1 MIMPFFTVDDLIAM
15 RDKSVNTAFM
25 DFNNAVTHH
34 PDALFVFYEGQDND
48 YYYPRIQQYS
58 SIEVEPINCR
68 GKDKVISVYK
78 ILVTKSEY
86 DKYRKGFF
94 IDKDFDLNSD
104 SILSNFYITSGY
116 SAENYY
122 LSDNCM
128 EQFLKQKHNFHAGDP
143 LLDKIMA
150 GYCKTRQSY
159 FDAILLYNTWYC
171 AIRHKYGNDVRDI
184 SLGSKMPTGFIT
196 CDFVKSSVTQ
206 KYTLATIESIF
217 PTHSSYPVT
226 PSELKDA
233 ENYIKQDMLKNMRGK
248 FGMRFMLNYI
258 SYLQDMFR
266 TDPVYA
272 NYKRNLHFSYDNILS
287 ILSPFAD
294 TEQSLIDYIQKIA
307 A

>member
-1 MIMPFFTVDDLIAM
+1 MIMPSFSVDDLIAM

-25 DFNNAVTHH
+25 DFNNAVSHH

-58 SIEVEPINCR
+58 SLEVEPINCR
-68 GKDKVISVYK
+68 GKEKVISVYK

-104 SILSNFYITSGY
+104 SILANFYITSGY

-122 LSDNCM
+122 MSDNCM
-128 EQFLKQKHNFHAGDP
+128 EQFLKQMHNFHTGDP
-143 LLDKIMA
+143 LLNKIMA
-150 GYCKTRQSY
+150 DYRKMRQSY

-171 AIRHKYGNDVRDI
+171 AIRRKYGNTIRDI
-184 SLGSKMPTGFIT
+184 CLGSKMPNGFVS
-196 CDFVKSSVTQ
+196 CDFKNSGVAQT
-206 KYTLATIESIF
+206 YTLTTIESIF
-217 PTHSSYPVT
+217 PAYSSYPVT
-226 PSELKDA
+226 PTELKDA
-233 ENYIKQDMLKNMRGK
+233 ENYIKQDLLKNMRGK

-258 SYLQDMFR
+258 TYLQDMFR
-266 TDPVYA
+266 IDPVYA
-272 NYKRNLHFSYDNILS
+272 NYKRNLPFSYDNILS